1 MKQPISN
8 QTYINDKHDHSYYM
22 NKAIELSKKGIG
34 FVNPNPLV
42 GAIIV
47 KKGKIIGEGYHKKYG
62 HNHAEINA
70 LNSCRESLK
79 GATMY
84 VSLEPCCHYGKTP
97 PCVEAI
103 IESGIEEVVIGMKD
117 PNPLVAG
124 KGINYLIQNGIK
136 VTYGILEEDI
146 KKLNKIFIK
155 YITTNKP
162 YCILKTAMTLDGKIA
177 TVSGDSKWISNEKSR
192 EYVHKI
198 RHQVSSIMVGI
209 GTIIADNPSLT
220 TRLNN
225 NEGVNPTRIIV
236 DTKCRI
242 PLDAKVISEK
252 GNTIIATTD
261 DAPLEKRKELERKGV
276 CIQLINK
283 KDGKVDLEKLVCKL
297 GEMGIDSILLEGGS
311 ELNYSALNTGIV
323 DEVIAFIAPKIIGG
337 KEAKTPIGGE
347 GISKM
352 NNAFLLDDIEFKKVG
367 EDLMIKGKVTKH

>member
-1 MKQPISN
+1 
-8 QTYINDKHDHSYYM
+8 M